1 MQQVIC
7 KGQLKKSKGA
17 QPAVQSWWA
26 SFLQEFAIPNVDL
39 FNTLVTWGEIFSRN
53 WFNCRLFNKKQRSFF
68 GLVMNFSY
76 MFSGSIGVNP

>member
-7 KGQLKKSKGA
+7 KAIEKSKGA

-39 FNTLVTWGEIFSRN
+39 FNTLVTWGEILVGIGLIVGCLTKTAVFWSCN
-53 WFNCRLFNKKQRSFF
+53 ELF
-68 GLVMNFSY
+68 LYV
-76 MFSGSIGVNP
+76 